1 MKICC
6 GSLTPRRRLSTA
18 RESRKFSSL
27 PPHPRVARPRQS
39 TQARNPP
46 GQSTA
51 RRNTDRFDEL
61 EVFRAVEL
69 ASPPASIA
77 ALKRRRRGACV
88 HRTLRRTG
96 IAAVCLVIAN
106 QLPTYVC
113 ARHVA
118 SELTTCVLVLRRRC
132 KCRSQASQCPKK
144 LNQRRKFMTAA
155 GDSLSVARDIV
166 CREPETSLPPR
177 MMCMVIPRARSRF
190 EYVIV
195 WVGGS

>member
-1 MKICC
+1 MKIRC

-77 ALKRRRRGACV
+77 ALKRRRRGIWADIRAV
-88 HRTLRRTG
+88 RV
-96 IAAVCLVIAN
+96 AAPAFIEH
-106 QLPTYVC
+106 C
-113 ARHVA
+113 AAQESR
-118 SELTTCVLVLRRRC
+118 
-132 KCRSQASQCPKK
+132 
-144 LNQRRKFMTAA
+144 
-155 GDSLSVARDIV
+155 LSA
-166 CREPETSLPPR
+166 
-177 MMCMVIPRARSRF
+177 
-190 EYVIV
+190 
-195 WVGGS
+195 